1 MNKHWTLL
9 GGTLLACAPAG
20 MVIAADYMTIEAAQ
34 HSAFKL
40 ADRFEE
46 VHITLTSPQQHDVLL
61 AAGPQPQHG
70 RLQVFRAWQG
80 NQSLGYIFVD
90 EVVGRQN
97 LITYSMAI
105 DAQGNTGD
113 VEILS
118 YRESHGG
125 EVRNSNWR
133 KQFAGRGNLNQIK
146 FITDIKNIAGAT
158 LSCEHVTQGVRWI
171 YALWQTALKDSH

>member
-9 GGTLLACAPAG
+9 GGTLLAYAPAS
-20 MVIAADYMTIEAAQ
+20 MVIAADYISVETAQ
-34 HSAFKL
+34 RSAFAP

-46 VHITLTSPQQHDVLL
+46 ITLSLNAEQQRTILL

-70 RLQVFRAWQG
+70 KFKIYRAWQG
-80 NQSLGYIFVD
+80 SQSLGYFFVD
-90 EVVGRQN
+90 EVIGRQN
-97 LITYSMAI
+97 LITYSIAI
-105 DAQGNTGD
+105 DQHGQTGT
-113 VEILS
+113 VEILG

-125 EVRNSNWR
+125 EVRNNNWR
-133 KQFAGRGNLNQIK
+133 KQFAGRSDLNQIK

-158 LSCEHVTQGVRWI
+158 LSCEHVTQGVRWV